1 MVASLTFL
9 TPLAALVALPA
20 VLPLIAFAMASGRVA
35 RVRRAL
41 SLSPPP
47 RTVDIRVLGALVG
60 VVLVLALAATQP
72 ALSRTSTAR
81 VRTDAAALFVIDT
94 SQSMAAAP
102 GPRESTRLDR
112 ATILAERLR
121 AAIPEVP
128 SGVATLTDRVL
139 PDLLPVADVAAFDA
153 TVRRAVAIESPP
165 PREVSVRGTAFD
177 ALAGIPQSGYFGPSA
192 RRRVVVLL
200 TDGETSLFHAAS
212 VGHAFTSSHTSFVG
226 IRVWGAREAIYNAA
240 GRRDPNYR
248 PDPSGREQL
257 AALASAA
264 QGTAFEERDGAATAA
279 AVKAALGKGPT
290 KKVGRNR
297 VTRPLA
303 PYVAL
308 AALVPLIFVYR
319 RRVLGRP
326 GG

>member
-1 MVASLTFL
+1 MPCATTRRTRPRSSTSSSSCASSPHRACGSARTTRPAPAPPGGMVRAAASRGAVIEPMVASLTFL
-9 TPLAALVALPA
+9 TPLAALVALAA
-20 VLPLIAFAMASGRVA
+20 VLPLIAFAMASGRVT

-94 SQSMAAAP
+94 SQSMAAAR

-112 ATILAERLR
+112 ATILAERLP

-165 PREVSVRGTAFD
+165 PREVRVRGTAFD

-212 VGHAFTSSHTSFVG
+212 VGHAFTSSHTSFV
-226 IRVWGAREAIYNAA
+226 
-240 GRRDPNYR
+240 
-248 PDPSGREQL
+248 
-257 AALASAA
+257 
-264 QGTAFEERDGAATAA
+264 
-279 AVKAALGKGPT
+279 
-290 KKVGRNR
+290 
-297 VTRPLA
+297 
-303 PYVAL
+303 
-308 AALVPLIFVYR
+308 
-319 RRVLGRP
+319 
-326 GG
+326 

>member
-1 MVASLTFL
+1 MLASLTFL
-9 TPLAALVALPA
+9 TPLAAIVALAAGIPVA
-20 VLPLIAFAMASGRVA
+20 AFALAAGRVA
-35 RVRRAL
+35 RVRSAL
-41 SLSPPP
+41 ALSPPP
-47 RTVDIRVLGALVG
+47 RTVDTRVLGALAG
-60 VVLVLALAATQP
+60 VALVLALAAAQP

-102 GPRESTRLDR
+102 GPGQSTRLDR

-121 AAIPEVP
+121 AAISEVP

-139 PDLLPVADVAAFDA
+139 PDLLPVADVAAFD
-153 TVRRAVAIESPP
+153 TTLQRAVAIESPP
-165 PREVSVRGTAFD
+165 PREVNVRATAFS
-177 ALAGIPQSGYFGPSA
+177 ALAGVPPSGYFDPSA
-192 RRRVVVLL
+192 QRRVVVLL
-200 TDGETSLFHAAS
+200 TDGETSLFDAAS
-212 VGHAFTSSHTSFVG
+212 VGHAFTSSHTQFVG
-226 IRVWGAREAIYNAA
+226 IRVWGANEAIYNAA

-264 QGTAFEERDGAATAA
+264 QGSAFEERNGTAAVA

-290 KKVGRNR
+290 KTVGRNR

-303 PYVAL
+303 PYVTL
-308 AALVPLIFVYR
+308 AALVPLVFVFR
-319 RRVLGRP
+319 RRVLSRP